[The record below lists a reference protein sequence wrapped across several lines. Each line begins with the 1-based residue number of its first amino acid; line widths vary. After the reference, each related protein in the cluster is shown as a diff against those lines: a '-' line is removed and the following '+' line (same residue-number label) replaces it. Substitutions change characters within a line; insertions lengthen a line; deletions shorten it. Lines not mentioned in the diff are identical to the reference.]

1 MWESRFD
8 RALNNGHIA
17 ARVSRSMSRVT
28 RRRHKRCGHVAFALL
43 QHDGSGPRII
53 YTLVDTA
60 DLRRASARPLLPFL
74 FACIFVRPAENTGS
88 PRTEKD
94 DDAIVYVR
102 NITKEGRGKRIR
114 QKETKRKRRRKKMEG
129 KRKKKRL
136 CVPHWLCERSRTK
149 KHIRSGAG
157 QKQLRQTEINAT
169 SQRAST
175 KNLSRFS

>member
-17 ARVSRSMSRVT
+17 ARVSRSVSRVT
-28 RRRHKRCGHVAFALL
+28 RRRHKRCGHVAFTLL
-43 QHDGSGPRII
+43 QRDGSGPRII

-94 DDAIVYVR
+94 DGSIVYAR

-114 QKETKRKRRRKKMEG
+114 QKETKRKRKKMEG

-136 CVPHWLCERSRTK
+136 CVPHWLCGGRSRTK

-157 QKQLRQTEINAT
+157 QKQQRQTEINAT